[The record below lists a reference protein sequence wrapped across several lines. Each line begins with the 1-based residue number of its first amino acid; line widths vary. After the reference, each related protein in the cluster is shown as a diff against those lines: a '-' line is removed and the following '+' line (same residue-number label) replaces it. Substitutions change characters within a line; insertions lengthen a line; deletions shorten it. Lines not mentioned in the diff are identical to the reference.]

1 MKKNVL
7 ALVMSFVIVSAMGQE
22 NLPYRTIDKSYDNYN
37 AGTVVA
43 RMLDGLGFRF
53 YWATE
58 ELKESS
64 LNYKPSEEA
73 RTYEETIDHILGLS
87 RIIVNS
93 ALQQPNDRRVEQ
105 PVLSYEQKR
114 AAILKNIKT
123 ASDIFMKVDDLANY
137 TIVFTSNQGSREIPF
152 WNNINGPIEDA
163 VWHCGQLVS
172 MRRAAGDP
180 MSKKPSFF
188 SGQVRE

>member
-1 MKKNVL
+1 MKKNAL
-7 ALVMSFVIVSAMGQE
+7 ALVMSFVIVSVMGQE
-22 NLPYRTIDKSYDNYN
+22 NLPYRTIDKSYDSYN

-73 RTYEETIDHILGLS
+73 RTYEETINHILGLS

-93 ALQQPNDRRVEQ
+93 ALQQPNDRSVEQ
-105 PVLSYEQKR
+105 PVHSYEQKR
-114 AAILKNIKT
+114 EAILKNIKT

-137 TIVFTSNQGSREIPF
+137 TIVFTSDQGSREIPF